1 MKTIQDQHITILRI
15 IRTFSFA
22 FLLLLTGCGSQDDP
36 LPETDNKVQL
46 SDTEITLEV
55 DGWKPL
61 SNSRAIIFESEND
74 FLDDASTAKGGG
86 IFTMYAYLKETG
98 STFIGGSR
106 VWYFVP
112 DNATV
117 GSWRFYDEAN
127 NHFPQYYWPQSNSVD
142 FFAYM
147 PWKGSDRQKII
158 TVDNYVQ
165 GTGLTINCRMQEPTT
180 LLDTDGQETIIAYTT
195 NKSKADKKVNMCFVH
210 PFSAV
215 YFKLHQAHRDL
226 TINWIRFN
234 DVYLTGST
242 TLNATT
248 DNSTPISWTGTGSID
263 EFNIPVNQTIPDQ
276 INFGGDIGGPYLV
289 MPQNLGGATITINY
303 TWENANPSGK
313 DDVVEGD
320 LDTSDSNNVYQIKR
334 TINAE
339 WIAGNKYTY
348 VLDLGDNQAEILFK
362 VLVEPWDVEGYKNIV
377 DVE

>member
-1 MKTIQDQHITILRI
+1 MKTKQDQHITILRI
-15 IRTFSFA
+15 IRKFSFA
-22 FLLLLTGCGSQDDP
+22 FLLFLTACGSQDDP

-147 PWKGSDRQKII
+147 PWKGSDRQKKI

-320 LDTSDSNNVYQIKR
+320 EDSSDSNNVYQIKR